1 MLVYKIEAHK
11 TESAMPPTLASEQP
25 AETDDPVARLLD
37 RRRPAAEQIYTLL
50 REEIITC
57 RIAPNEAISE
67 NRICGMF
74 HVSRS
79 PVRIALTRLAE
90 DGLIDIFPQR
100 GSFVAPIRMK
110 QVFESQFARTALE
123 IALVEVAVHNWTGS
137 HAAEAHE
144 NLADQKRHAASGEAW
159 EFYLDNERF
168 HRLIARAAA
177 LEGVWATVQGI
188 KMLWDRIGHLANRV
202 AGHREDII
210 AEHEAIVAALD
221 ARDEKRAVKAMKL
234 HLQSVF
240 NAIARLRPLHEG
252 YFTDH

>member
-1 MLVYKIEAHK
+1 MTSMTAEARPAD
-11 TESAMPPTLASEQP
+11 SDASI
-25 AETDDPVARLLD
+25 ARPLD
-37 RRRPAAEQIYTLL
+37 RRLPAAEQIYRLL

-57 RIAPNEAISE
+57 RIVPNEAISE

-74 HVSRS
+74 QVSRS

-100 GSFVAPIRMK
+100 GTFVAPIKMR
-110 QVFESQFARTALE
+110 QVIESQFARTALE
-123 IALVEVAVHNWTGS
+123 IALVEVAARRWTAEHS
-137 HAAEAHE
+137 REAHA
-144 NLADQKRHAASGEAW
+144 NLDDQRRHAASGEAW

-168 HRLIARAAA
+168 HQMIARAAD
-177 LEGVWATVQGI
+177 LEGVWRTVQSV

-221 ARDEKRAVKAMKL
+221 RKDEKAAVKAMTA
-234 HLQSVF
+234 HLRSVF
-240 NAIARLRPLHEG
+240 NAIARLRPLHED
-252 YFTDH
+252 YFTDE

>member
-1 MLVYKIEAHK
+1 MPVP
-11 TESAMPPTLASEQP
+11 SALNDVALQDEL
-25 AETDDPVARLLD
+25 PVRLLD
-37 RRRPAAEQIYTLL
+37 RRLPAAEQIYGQL

-57 RIAPNEAISE
+57 RLAPNEALSE

-74 HVSRS
+74 GVSRS

-110 QVFESQFARTALE
+110 QVAESQFARTALE
-123 IALVEVAVHNWTGS
+123 MALVKVAAQKWSVSHVAEV
-137 HAAEAHE
+137 HA
-144 NLADQKRHAASGEAW
+144 NLADQRRHAAEGDAW
-159 EFYLDNERF
+159 GFYLDNERF
-168 HRLIARAAA
+168 HQLIARAAG
-177 LEGVWATVQGI
+177 LEGVWKTVQGV

-202 AGHREDII
+202 PGHREEII

-221 ARDEKRAVKAMKL
+221 LGDGAAAVKAMKL
-234 HLQSVF
+234 HLRSVF
-240 NAIARLRPLHEG
+240 KAIARLRPLHED